1 MTDSEGS
8 LRRAE
13 AAHGDPDAA
22 PAKDNGPAAERPPRS
37 RPRSFTTPPPDPA
50 EALYYEGMAAY
61 QHRNWEEALARFSR
75 LKELQPTRPGLDAL
89 LDEVRWFLQLQAT
102 APHATSGS
110 AENGLG
116 GAYSGTV
123 RQAGRWPTWLILI
136 PVAVGLIALLL
147 IAFQGRLPWSTAERG
162 TQELYN
168 RGQARLAV
176 GDYEGAYAAFKK
188 LLEVAPDDPEA
199 QLGLVRAERQ
209 QTLAQGYAA
218 AEAAIAEEDWDKAAS
233 ELEKVLAVDAN
244 YAGAQAKADFI
255 SQRRRLAG
263 LYSDGGRLYD
273 LGRWEEAIAQ
283 FQKIRDLDAS
293 YRAEAVNEFLFTSYL
308 NAGQALIAS
317 AAGGVASVQRA
328 VDYFAN
334 ALAIKPRN
342 RQATDARRLGG
353 LYLDAVRA
361 LANGAAGE
369 AQARFETLLAEDPTY
384 AGGQAARQLYA
395 LLLKQASAAVQ
406 AGDISVA
413 LSFYRAAQSVPVA
426 DHTAALDGA
435 AYARSI
441 TPTPT
446 PQPTSTP
453 APTSPPVTATPFA
466 IVRSGAVN
474 LRAGPGLT
482 YAIVGQAQL
491 AEQLSLTGRNEDGSW
506 LRVCTAAS
514 DAGTCPAAQLVWIT
528 ASQVEV
534 QGAGDALPPVTP
546 PPPPVAAPQPSPTPA
561 NLVAC
566 VTGQVRDTR
575 GGAPLPGWTITLQ
588 GPGGAWLTQRT
599 GSDGSYRFSDLAQGV
614 YTVVETLDSNWRAV
628 SPQTATITVS
638 QSPDCIVVDFWNER
652 TESAAPKPP
661 R

>member
-1 MTDSEGS
+1 
-8 LRRAE
+8 
-13 AAHGDPDAA
+13 
-22 PAKDNGPAAERPPRS
+22 
-37 RPRSFTTPPPDPA
+37 
-50 EALYYEGMAAY
+50 
-61 QHRNWEEALARFSR
+61 LARFSR

-334 ALAIKPRN
+334 ALAI
-342 RQATDARRLGG
+342 
-353 LYLDAVRA
+353 
-361 LANGAAGE
+361 
-369 AQARFETLLAEDPTY
+369 
-384 AGGQAARQLYA
+384 
-395 LLLKQASAAVQ
+395 
-406 AGDISVA
+406 
-413 LSFYRAAQSVPVA
+413 
-426 DHTAALDGA
+426 
-435 AYARSI
+435 
-441 TPTPT
+441 
-446 PQPTSTP
+446 
-453 APTSPPVTATPFA
+453 
-466 IVRSGAVN
+466 
-474 LRAGPGLT
+474 
-482 YAIVGQAQL
+482 
-491 AEQLSLTGRNEDGSW
+491 
-506 LRVCTAAS
+506 
-514 DAGTCPAAQLVWIT
+514 
-528 ASQVEV
+528 
-534 QGAGDALPPVTP
+534 
-546 PPPPVAAPQPSPTPA
+546 
-561 NLVAC
+561 
-566 VTGQVRDTR
+566 
-575 GGAPLPGWTITLQ
+575 
-588 GPGGAWLTQRT
+588 
-599 GSDGSYRFSDLAQGV
+599 
-614 YTVVETLDSNWRAV
+614 
-628 SPQTATITVS
+628 
-638 QSPDCIVVDFWNER
+638 
-652 TESAAPKPP
+652 
-661 R
+661 